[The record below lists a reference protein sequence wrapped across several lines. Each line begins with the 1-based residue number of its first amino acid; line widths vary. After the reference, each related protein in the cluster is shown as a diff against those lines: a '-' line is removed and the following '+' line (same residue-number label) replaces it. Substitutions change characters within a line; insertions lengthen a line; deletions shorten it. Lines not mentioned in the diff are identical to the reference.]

1 MTKINEIERARF
13 TEIID
18 QYSDESVKEHKPE
31 LSSCEAPCMGC
42 VKASLVNHI
51 KNYLVMM
58 ETI

>member
-18 QYSDESVKEHKPE
+18 QYSEEASKAHEH
-31 LSSCEAPCMGC
+31 SDSCDAACLGC
-42 VKASLVNHI
+42 IKASLVNHI